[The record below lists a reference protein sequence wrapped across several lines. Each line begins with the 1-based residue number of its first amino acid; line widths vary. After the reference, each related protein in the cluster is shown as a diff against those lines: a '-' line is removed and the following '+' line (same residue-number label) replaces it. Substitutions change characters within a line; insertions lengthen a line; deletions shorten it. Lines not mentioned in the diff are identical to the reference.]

1 MAVAALDRTLELFG
15 APVYVLHEIV
25 HNRFVVEDFR
35 ERGVVFVND
44 PAEVPLGAVLVFS
57 AHGVSPAVRAAAAA
71 RGLRVVDATCPLV
84 AKVHLEAR
92 RFAREDR
99 PIVMIG
105 HEGHDEVVGT
115 LGHALGRMRLV
126 ESVEDVAAL
135 DLPADAQPAFL
146 TQTTLSVDDTRVT
159 VQALRMRFPNIVGP
173 TTDDIC
179 YASQNRQQAVRE
191 LAAEADAVI
200 VFGSSNSSNSRRLAE
215 IAAAAGRPTF
225 LIDYIGE
232 LPVDALTGVSTVL
245 ITAGASAP
253 EQVVQEG
260 IDHLVRHFGAS
271 VETRAIREEVV
282 RFALP
287 RSLHLPS
294 DPTAADGNARPDRP
308 QMTDRVEQELAVSD
322 SRADGCCIRAGLC
335 DRHRGC

>member
-1 MAVAALDRTLELFG
+1 MAVAALNRTLELFG

-35 ERGVVFVND
+35 QRGVVFVND
-44 PAEVPLGAVLVFS
+44 PADVPLGAVLVFS

-92 RFAREDR
+92 RFAREGR

-115 LGHALGRMRLV
+115 LGHAPGRMRLV

-135 DLPADAQPAFL
+135 DLPADDQPAFL

-159 VQALRMRFPNIVGP
+159 VQALRLRFPDIVGP

-260 IDHLVRHFGAS
+260 IDHLVQHFGAS

-287 RSLHLPS
+287 R
-294 DPTAADGNARPDRP
+294 
-308 QMTDRVEQELAVSD
+308 ELAVSA
-322 SRADGCCIRAGLC
+322 STPT
-335 DRHRGC
+335 